1 MCDSWSVFRLS
12 CESHDGL
19 PNDSSTMLST
29 VLLSTVLLA
38 TVLLATV
45 LLATV
50 LLATV
55 LLATSN
61 RLRVSVFRILPVGD
75 SAQQ

>member
-1 MCDSWSVFRLS
+1 MCDSWIVFRLS

-19 PNDSSTMLST
+19 PNDSSTMLS
-29 VLLSTVLLA
+29 
-38 TVLLATV
+38 
-45 LLATV
+45 
-50 LLATV
+50 TV